1 MLYSRWW
8 STQPCCTLF
17 CGKKTWDVSFIAWKG
32 LKELAAPVLYCIIKM
47 CWKTDLYLLPVGFS
61 CSVKKSIFFT
71 KLCNALQH
79 VYSTIRHLG
88 IYEIKHSE
96 CVQTCRAH
104 TAGLC
109 DHVTKGPWNT
119 HCGFGSCTGLILIV
133 LCR

>member
-8 STQPCCTLF
+8 STQPCCIHF
-17 CGKKTWDVSFIAWKG
+17 YSKKTWDVSFIAWKV
-32 LKELAAPVLYCIIKM
+32 LKELAVPVRYCIIKIY
-47 CWKTDLYLLPVGFS
+47 WKTDPNLLPVGFS
-61 CSVKKSIFFT
+61 CSVKKSIFFN

-79 VYSTIRHLG
+79 VCFTIRHLG

-96 CVQTCRAH
+96 CVQPCRAH
-104 TAGLC
+104 TAFLC
-109 DHVTKGPWNT
+109 CLVIKGPWNT